1 MMKNS
6 VLKSILLL
14 ACGAIAGGFLATRL
28 THRSTPLTPVATQM
42 GGRSADVDAM
52 KLQTDVAHLKDIVP
66 GQSHAMIDVGY
77 HMVNLWF
84 AVQKRNWPFAAF
96 ELDETRNRIR
106 WTIRINPVR
115 KDPDGKDVDLKGIFD
130 GIDQSS
136 LAMLKQAVEKKDSAA
151 FVVAY
156 KQMLESCYAC
166 HKTSGKPYLRPMIPT
181 APLQTIINDDP
192 KASWPE

>member
-1 MMKNS
+1 MTTRS
-6 VLKSILLL
+6 VLRSVLLL
-14 ACGAIAGGFLATRL
+14 VIGAAAGAFVAARL
-28 THRSTPLTPVATQM
+28 THPGAPMPAAAQTTT
-42 GGRSADVDAM
+42 
-52 KLQTDVAHLKDIVP
+52 LQADVAHLKDIVP

-77 HMVNLWF
+77 HTVNLWF

-96 ELDETRNRIR
+96 EVDEMRNRIR

-115 KDPDGKDVDLKGIFD
+115 KDADGKPVDLKAIFD

-136 LAMLKQAVEKKDSAA
+136 MAMLKQAVEKKDSAA

-166 HKTSGKPYLRPMIPT
+166 HKASGKPYLRPMIPT

-192 KASWPE
+192 DASWPE

>member
-1 MMKNS
+1 MTTTN
-6 VLKSILLL
+6 VLKSLLL
-14 ACGAIAGGFLATRL
+14 LSCGAAAGGFLATQL
-28 THRSTPLTPVATQM
+28 AHRSTPLAPVVAQT
-42 GGRSADVDAM
+42 GGKTGDVDST
-52 KLQTDVAHLKDIVP
+52 KLQADVAHLKDIVP

-115 KDPDGKDVDLKGIFD
+115 KDAEGKEVDLKGIFD

-136 LAMLKQAVEKKDSAA
+136 MPILKRAVEKKDSAA
-151 FVVAY
+151 FVVAH

-166 HKTSGKPYLRPMIPT
+166 HKASGKPYLRPMIPT
-181 APLQTIINDDP
+181 ARLQTIINDDP
-192 KASWPE
+192 NAKWPE

>member
-1 MMKNS
+1 MTTTN
-6 VLKSILLL
+6 VLKSLLL
-14 ACGAIAGGFLATRL
+14 LSCGAIAGGFLATQVA
-28 THRSTPLTPVATQM
+28 HRSTPLAVVAQT
-42 GGRSADVDAM
+42 GSRTGDGDST
-52 KLQTDVAHLKDIVP
+52 KLLADVAHLKDIVP

-84 AVQKRNWPFAAF
+84 AVQKGNWPFAAF

-115 KDPDGKDVDLKGIFD
+115 KDADGKDVDLKGIFD

-136 LAMLKQAVEKKDSAA
+136 MPILKRAVEKKDSAA

-166 HKTSGKPYLRPMIPT
+166 HKASGKPYLRPMIPT
-181 APLQTIINDDP
+181 ARLQTIINDDP
-192 KASWPE
+192 NAKWPE

>member
-1 MMKNS
+1 MTTTN
-6 VLKSILLL
+6 VLKSLLL
-14 ACGAIAGGFLATRL
+14 LSCGAIAGGFLATQL
-28 THRSTPLTPVATQM
+28 AHRSTPLAPVVAQT
-42 GGRSADVDAM
+42 GSKTADGDST
-52 KLQTDVAHLKDIVP
+52 KLLADVAHLKDIVP

-84 AVQKRNWPFAAF
+84 AVQKGNWPFAAF

-115 KDPDGKDVDLKGIFD
+115 KDAEGKDVDLKGIFD

-136 LAMLKQAVEKKDSAA
+136 MPILKRAVEKKDSAA

-166 HKTSGKPYLRPMIPT
+166 HKASGKPYLRPMIPT
-181 APLQTIINDDP
+181 ARLQTIINDDP
-192 KASWPE
+192 NAKWPE

>member
-1 MMKNS
+1 MTTTN
-6 VLKSILLL
+6 VLKSLLL
-14 ACGAIAGGFLATRL
+14 LSCGAIAGGFLAQVA
-28 THRSTPLTPVATQM
+28 HRSTPLAPVVAQTGSTT
-42 GGRSADVDAM
+42 GGVDST
-52 KLQTDVAHLKDIVP
+52 KLLADVAHLKDIVP

-84 AVQKRNWPFAAF
+84 AVQKGNWPFAAF

-115 KDPDGKDVDLKGIFD
+115 KDAEGKDVDLKGIFD

-136 LAMLKQAVEKKDSAA
+136 MPILKRAVEEKDSAA

-166 HKTSGKPYLRPMIPT
+166 HKASGKPYLRPMIPT
-181 APLQTIINDDP
+181 ARLQTIINDDP
-192 KASWPE
+192 NAKWPE

>member
-1 MMKNS
+1 MAKTNL
-6 VLKSILLL
+6 LKSLLL
-14 ACGAIAGGFLATRL
+14 LSCGAIAGGFLAAQVTR
-28 THRSTPLTPVATQM
+28 RSTPLAPVGAQT
-42 GGRSADVDAM
+42 GGRAAEVDST
-52 KLQTDVAHLKDIVP
+52 KLQADVAHLKDIVP

-115 KDPDGKDVDLKGIFD
+115 KDPEGKDVDLKSIFD

-136 LAMLKQAVEKKDSAA
+136 MAMLKRAVEKKDSAA

-166 HKTSGKPYLRPMIPT
+166 HKASGKPYLRPMIPT
-181 APLQTIINDDP
+181 APLQTIMNDDP
-192 KASWPE
+192 NAGWPE